1 MALKQLFSLALGL
14 LIWSAVY
21 AQNELPNNWHM
32 LDYKTD
38 GLPGVSSEKALS
50 ELLAKRRAKTI
61 VVAVLDSGVDDQH
74 EDLKSVMWVN
84 EDEIPNNGIDDDK
97 NGYIDD
103 IHGWNFIG
111 GMKEN
116 VLYDTYETT
125 RLYAQMRYKFESA
138 DRSKLNSEQKKQYDF
153 FLKLKEDVESRR
165 KSAQSNLDQIEQ
177 TEFLIIGAI
186 DALTQALGDAPFN
199 QESLNAV
206 EENDSKQLSMGIAIA
221 KQILDQNLPINNIAD
236 LKNLI
241 LEDFK
246 EGKEHFN
253 KELNYAFNP
262 DYDPR
267 PIIGDNYNDPLE
279 KYYGNNDSKGPDSNH
294 GTHVAGLIAA
304 QRGNDIGM
312 DGVAN
317 HVKIMAV
324 RCVPDGDERDKDVAN
339 AIRYAVDNG
348 ASIINMSFGKGYSP
362 NKEVVDDA
370 IKYAAEHDVLLV
382 HAAGNASSNIDE
394 KDNFPNKYYKK
405 KKFLSTNKAP
415 NWIEVGA
422 SGFETG
428 VDLVADFSNYGKKNV
443 DLFAPGVQTY
453 STTPENSYASQQG
466 TSFASPIVAGV
477 AALLRSYF
485 PELNAKQVKKILL
498 KSVSPQDYKVKVP
511 GSSEEKLLAQ
521 ISVTGGL
528 VNAYQAVE
536 LALKTKGKIKVKD
549 SDYNIPVVSGDA
561 GDKPRT

>member
-1 MALKQLFSLALGL
+1 MTLKQILSWVLGL
-14 LIWSAVY
+14 LICSAVY

-38 GLPGVSSEKALS
+38 GLPGVSSEKALN

-74 EDLKSVMWVN
+74 EDLRSVMWVN
-84 EDEIPNNGIDDDK
+84 EDEIPNNGVDDDK

-111 GMKEN
+111 GAKEN

-138 DRSKLNSEQKKQYDF
+138 DRNKLNSEQKKQYDF

-165 KSAQSNLDQIEQ
+165 KSAQNNLDQIEQ
-177 TEFLIIGAI
+177 TEFLIVGAI
-186 DALTQALGDAPFN
+186 DALTQAMGDAAFN
-199 QESLNAV
+199 EENLNAV

-236 LKNLI
+236 LKTLI

-253 KELNYAFNP
+253 NELNYAFNP

-279 KYYGNNDSKGPDSNH
+279 KYYGNNDSKGPDANH

-304 QRGNDIGM
+304 QRGNAIGM

-370 IKYAAEHDVLLV
+370 IQYAAKHDVLLV
-382 HAAGNASSNIDE
+382 HAAGNASSNIDDV
-394 KDNFPNKYYKK
+394 DNFPNKYYKK
-405 KKFLSTNKAP
+405 KKFLSSNKAS

-428 VDLVADFSNYGKKNV
+428 INLVAEFSNYGKKNV

-466 TSFASPIVAGV
+466 TSFSSPIVAGV

-485 PELNAKQVKKILL
+485 PELTAKQVRKILL

-511 GSSEEKLLAQ
+511 GSSKEKLLTQ

-528 VNAYQAVE
+528 LNAYQAIE
-536 LALKTKGKIKVKD
+536 LASKTKGKNKVTD
-549 SDYNIPVVSGDA
+549 SDFDIPPVEGGA
-561 GDKPRT
+561 GEKPRT

>member
-1 MALKQLFSLALGL
+1 MALKQIFSLALGL

-111 GMKEN
+111 GAKEN

-138 DRSKLNSEQKKQYDF
+138 DRNKLNSEQKKQYDF

-165 KSAQSNLDQIEQ
+165 KSAQANLDQIEQ

-199 QESLNAV
+199 QESLNSV

-241 LEDFK
+241 LDDFK

-394 KDNFPNKYYKK
+394 VDNFPNKYYKK
-405 KKFLSTNKAP
+405 KKFLSSNKAS

-422 SGFETG
+422 SGIETG

-549 SDYNIPVVSGDA
+549 SDYDIPVVSGEA
-561 GDKPRT
+561 GEKPRT